1 MSEPENFIAR
11 WSRRKR
17 EAAQEPEAAK
27 PAATP
32 EPTAEG
38 AAGDD
43 DSRRGDAAALT
54 GADTSEPQSGFD
66 PEKLPPIES
75 ITAESDIRAFLRPG
89 VPPELTRAA
98 LRRVWATDPKIRD
111 FVGLADYDWDFN
123 TPGAMAGFGALEP
136 SEELRQQVARMLGR
150 GLAAGQTEEPSPTP
164 PEVPQATPSIET
176 PNESRAATAVAS
188 TQLEQSD
195 RGTPGSE
202 PDNTG
207 GDLYNSQTIP
217 QRGKENIALQSGIES
232 PDEHRSPAKRSHGS
246 ALPK

>member
-27 PAATP
+27 PAP

-43 DSRRGDAAALT
+43 DSRRGDAAAVAR
-54 GADTSEPQSGFD
+54 ADTSEPPQSAFD

-89 VPPELTRAA
+89 VPPELARAA

-123 TPGAMAGFGALEP
+123 TPGAIAGFGALEP

-150 GLAAGQTEEPSPTP
+150 GLAAGQGEEPSPAP
-164 PEVPQATPSIET
+164 PKVPEASPSIET
-176 PNESRAATAVAS
+176 PNESRAATAAAPP
-188 TQLEQSD
+188 QLEQSD
-195 RGTPGSE
+195 RGTRGSE

-207 GDLYNSQTIP
+207 SDPHNSQTIP
-217 QRGKENIALQSGIES
+217 QCGKENIALQSGTES
-232 PDEHRSPAKRSHGS
+232 PDGHRSTAKRSHGS